1 MKHLKKFILILMVL
15 ALLPLSV
22 FAADNT
28 LSVFLTPE
36 EEPLSGVSFRI
47 YPVKDDVS
55 DPQSAYMALL
65 EAKTQAIATAIT
77 DDNGVANF
85 TGLADGTY
93 LLIGDAVTLGDK
105 LLRPEM
111 ALVTLPS
118 GTDREVDIFPKFSL
132 TEKKDSVEY
141 KLLKVW
147 DDEKNPDVRPTSI
160 QVDLYRNGEKKETV
174 TLNAACN
181 WRYSWT
187 DTDDSALWAMI
198 EQIPEH
204 YSAEYR
210 IEGYNFYIEN
220 IAEAAPT
227 EPDPTEP
234 DPTDPTEPDPTEPT
248 STDPTEPEETKP
260 TEPAPTDPTEPE
272 ETKPTEPETTE
283 PAPTKPS
290 ETPPKPVL
298 PQTGQLWWPVP
309 VLVLAGLALILVGLL
324 RRKEQ
329 DYEV

>member
-1 MKHLKKFILILMVL
+1 MKYLKKFILILMVL
-15 ALLPLSV
+15 ALLPLSA

-47 YPVKDDVS
+47 YPVAEAVS
-55 DPQSAYMALL
+55 DPQSAYLALL
-65 EAKTQAIATAIT
+65 EANTQAAATATT

-118 GTDREVDIFPKFSL
+118 GNDREVDIFPKFSL

-147 DDEKNPDVRPTSI
+147 DDEENPNVRPASI

-174 TLNAACN
+174 TLDAACN
-181 WRYSWT
+181 WRHSWK
-187 DTDDSALWAMI
+187 DTDDSALWAVI
-198 EQIPEH
+198 EHIPEH

-220 IAEAAPT
+220 IAEPAPT

-234 DPTDPTEPDPTEPT
+234 
-248 STDPTEPEETKP
+248 EETKP
-260 TEPAPTDPTEPE
+260 SEPAPTDPTEPE
-272 ETKPTEPETTE
+272 ETKPTEPDTTE
-283 PAPTKPS
+283 PTPTKPT

-329 DYEV
+329 DYEG